1 MQSLN
6 WTLAPAARSL
16 ARMSDDDISP
26 KGLWQRHSVDETR
39 KIYADWAD
47 HYDAD
52 VAKWGYVTPS
62 RIAMALRQSG
72 ANPDKPVL
80 DFGCGTGLSG
90 LALKAVGFSQVD
102 GTDISPEMLEKAR
115 ARGIYQHLWEGEPG
129 SLGHVRRGHYPI
141 IVATGVISLGAA
153 PPETLDML
161 LDVVPS
167 GGLLAFSFNEATL
180 ADRAFTDRLDIAVLA
195 PDIELIFEQE
205 GPHLPAKNM
214 MSAVYILRRT

>member
-1 MQSLN
+1 MNDDPQNQL
-6 WTLAPAARSL
+6 WT
-16 ARMSDDDISP
+16 
-26 KGLWQRHSVDETR
+26 RHTVEETKR
-39 KIYADWAD
+39 IYADWAEN
-47 HYDAD
+47 YDRD
-52 VAKWGYVTPS
+52 VAEWGYATPS
-62 RIAMALRQSG
+62 RIAMALRLVG

-90 LALKAVGFSQVD
+90 LALKSTGFAQVD

-115 ARGIYQHLWEGEPG
+115 ARGIYQHLWEAEPG
-129 SLGHVRRGHYPI
+129 TMGHVKRGAYPI

-180 ADRAFTDRLDIAVLA
+180 TDRAYTDRLDIAVLA
-195 PDIELIFEQE
+195 PDIELAFEEE

-214 MSAVYILRRT
+214 KSAVYVLRRT